1 MLESVG
7 HSQDTAGWD
16 TFTTRIE
23 YNSKREGTHFGE
35 GDPEDTTKERASC
48 SVKSDKLWCVRKHS
62 CPAGSRWIEIRALQS
77 TFYRVGLKS
86 EDWDAPKGCPQN
98 RPAILMCERELRSR
112 SRLLRLGSVCS
123 HRRVLPM
130 LWMESVFAR
139 LRLAGCQTRLTPSSK
154 QEAPLSRSL

>member
-1 MLESVG
+1 MKSMLESVG

-62 CPAGSRWIEIRALQS
+62 CPAGSRWIEIRALQA

-98 RPAILMCERELRSR
+98 LRAILMCERELRSR

-123 HRRVLPM
+123 LP
-130 LWMESVFAR
+130 LGHQKSGWKA
-139 LRLAGCQTRLTPSSK
+139 CSSD
-154 QEAPLSRSL
+154 AVWRAVRHV